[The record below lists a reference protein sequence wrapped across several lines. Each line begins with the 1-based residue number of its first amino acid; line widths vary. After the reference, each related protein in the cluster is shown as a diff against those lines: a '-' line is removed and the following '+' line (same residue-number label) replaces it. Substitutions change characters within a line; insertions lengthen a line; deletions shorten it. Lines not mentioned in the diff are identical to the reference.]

1 MTIKEWPTI
10 LSFVLTGA
18 VAALTYPRLPDRVPV
33 HWGVDGL
40 PDRYGSPFEALFLL
54 PLVLLGAAALL
65 GLVQRY
71 SGPDRANAPVLGTA
85 RLGLGLLALLATLS
99 RALDWETARA
109 ILIGAGLL
117 LALLGNVLGRAQPS
131 VFVGLR
137 TPWVFRSRRAWFA
150 SQRRSA
156 VWLTG
161 LGVVLAGVSAAAP
174 PDWLFPWVAPVGLLT
189 ALAGVGAWLSYASYL
204 DWKRD
209 PSPEPALK
217 S

>member
-1 MTIKEWPTI
+1 MNVKEWPTI

-18 VAALTYPRLPDRVPV
+18 IAALTYPRLPARVPV

-40 PDRYGSPFEALFLL
+40 PDRYGTPFEALFLL

-65 GLVQRY
+65 WLVQR
-71 SGPDRANAPVLGTA
+71 SGPDRANAPVLRTA

-99 RALDWETARA
+99 RALDWETVRA
-109 ILIGAGLL
+109 VLIGVGLL
-117 LALLGNVLGRAQPS
+117 FTLLGNVMGRAQPS

-174 PDWLFPWVAPVGLLT
+174 LDWLFPWVVPVGLLT
-189 ALAGVGAWLSYASYL
+189 ALVGMGAWLTYASYL

>member
-1 MTIKEWPTI
+1 MNVKEWPTI

-18 VAALTYPRLPDRVPV
+18 IAALTYPRLPARVPV
-33 HWGVDGL
+33 HWGLDGL
-40 PDRYGSPFEALFLL
+40 PDRSGTRFEALFVL

-65 GLVQRY
+65 WLVQRF
-71 SGPDRANAPVLGTA
+71 SLPDRGNAPVLGAA
-85 RLGLGLLALLATLS
+85 RLGLGLLALLTTLA
-99 RALDWETARA
+99 RALDWETVRTL
-109 ILIGAGLL
+109 LIGAGLL

-161 LGVVLAGVSAAAP
+161 LGVVLAAVGAAAP
-174 PDWLFPWVAPVGLLT
+174 LGWLFPWVAPVGLLT
-189 ALAGVGAWLSYASYL
+189 AVLGVGAWLTYASYL